1 MEKNAVVTDQDTSQ
15 FKRINITL
23 LGTHLNT
30 DKVEEVLM
38 EKLGATRFRDAY
50 HIQMIHGESW
60 VFQYGVLVCWDVPE
74 SDRQQ
79 LVYSLGH
86 VIEGSEPKPLIE
98 QYSYII
104 EPGKPFNILH
114 DLLVVPNDEVLTRLS
129 LSHAFAQSAKLE
141 FFEDRAQSVIQKNAY
156 ISRELASTG
165 KVSLNR
171 RELAKLRGVLF
182 DTSSDITLHFNLLD
196 TPEFFWDYPELE
208 ASYLKLAKYLD
219 LMPRIEIL
227 NKKLGTIHG
236 LLEMLAAEQHHK
248 HSAFLEWVIII
259 LIAVDITI
267 YFF

>member
-1 MEKNAVVTDQDTSQ
+1 MKNFVETSHADATK

-23 LGTHLNT
+23 LGTHLIT
-30 DKVEEVLM
+30 EKVEDVLV

-50 HIQMIHGESW
+50 HIQMIQGESW
-60 VFQYGVLVCWDVPE
+60 VFQYGVLVCWDVSE
-74 SDRQQ
+74 GDRQQ
-79 LVYSLGH
+79 LMRSLER
-86 VIEGSEPKPLIE
+86 VIENCEPKPLNE
-98 QYSYII
+98 QYSYIV
-104 EPGKPFNILH
+104 EPEKPFNILH
-114 DLLVVPNDEVLTRLS
+114 DLLVIPNEEVLTRLS
-129 LSHAFAQSAKLE
+129 YSHAFAQSAKLE
-141 FFEDRAQSVIQKNAY
+141 FFEDKAQTVIQKNAY

-165 KVSLNR
+165 KVSLTR
-171 RELAKLRGVLF
+171 KDLARLRGVLF

-208 ASYLKLAKYLD
+208 EGYLKLAKYLD

-227 NKKLGTIHG
+227 NKKLGTIHS

-259 LIAVDITI
+259 LIAVDIII